1 MHMCVAPWAC
11 PMASL
16 LWLAWDLEL
25 DGQGFILLPPLTVS
39 ELLAFPGPLF
49 DEEKNGAC
57 PHGMV

>member
-1 MHMCVAPWAC
+1 
-11 PMASL
+11 MASL